1 MIMACLITSRCKKN
15 IECPYLHKYRSGL
28 IIAVDPLKY
37 NCTFKI
43 HKCLCL
49 VMLIEDITE
58 ESVGV
63 QISAPPVDGEA
74 NVELVKFISKTLG
87 VRKSDVVLEKV
98 AMKYCRSS

>member
-1 MIMACLITSRCKKN
+1 M
-15 IECPYLHKYRSGL
+15 HKYRSGL
-28 IIAVDPLKY
+28 VIAVDPLKY
-37 NCTFKI
+37 NCTLKI
-43 HKCLCL
+43 YKCLCL

>member
-1 MIMACLITSRCKKN
+1 
-15 IECPYLHKYRSGL
+15 
-28 IIAVDPLKY
+28 
-37 NCTFKI
+37 
-43 HKCLCL
+43 
-49 VMLIEDITE
+49 MLIEDIME

-74 NVELVKFISKTLG
+74 NVGLVKFISKTLG